1 MNKVFGIDLGT
12 TYSCVA
18 YIDENNKPV
27 VLKNSEG
34 DLTTPSVVYFESDKE
49 VLVGESAKESSKI
62 YPEKSVAF
70 IKRSIGQPNSNVF
83 INGKEMSPAEV
94 SSYTLKKIVK
104 DANDTLKME
113 GKIADGEEIK
123 DVVITCP
130 AYFGINERAAT
141 KTAGELA
148 GLNVLQIINEPT
160 AAAIMYGV
168 TDNKDE
174 KVVLVYDLGGGTFD
188 VTIIHIK
195 PGEIEVVCTGGD
207 HTLGGKDWD
216 DTIIMY
222 IDDEFQRQT
231 GTSESVLDDPETLQE
246 ITLSAEK
253 AKKLLTSKEK
263 APISVNYKGK
273 RARIELTREKFD
285 ELTHPLLDRTIA
297 LTKDMLKEANKKGYS
312 ENSINEILL
321 VGGSSKMPQVE
332 KAVKANF
339 GVEPKMF
346 DPDEAVAK
354 GAAIFASKESEYNI
368 LLDELSSAT
377 GRDKNAIK
385 NDIESGKTSAAA
397 IAESAGANAAVRRL
411 ASSEGIKIKNVSS
424 RSFGTIALNN
434 NGEERLFN
442 LIFKNDSLPK
452 ETTQSFYPSADGQ
465 KDVRI
470 RVLENLSSEPE
481 INTDLGNDVGEAS
494 LTLPP
499 GINKDTVIEIT
510 FKLNTAGLLELKAT
524 EKKANTSVEAKFEVK
539 EDLSEEEKT
548 QAMRRVNNTELS

>member
-1 MNKVFGIDLGT
+1 MNKVLGIDLGT

-34 DLTTPSVVYFESDKE
+34 NLTTPSVVYFEDGNE

-70 IKRSIGQPNSNVF
+70 IKRSMGQPNANVF
-83 INGKEMSPAEV
+83 VNDKEMTPPEV
-94 SSYTLKKIVK
+94 SSYILKKIVT
-104 DANDTLKME
+104 DACDTLKME
-113 GKIADGEEIK
+113 GKISDDENIK

-130 AYFGINERAAT
+130 AYFGINERSAT

-160 AAAIMYGV
+160 AAAITYGV
-168 TDNKDE
+168 ADNKSD

-195 PGEIEVVCTGGD
+195 PGEIDVVCTGGD

-222 IDDEFQRQT
+222 VDDEFCRQT
-231 GTSESVLDDPETLQE
+231 GTSESILDDPETLQE
-246 ITLSAEK
+246 ITLSVEK

-285 ELTHPLLDRTIA
+285 ELTKPLLDRTIA
-297 LTKDMLKEANKKGYS
+297 LTQDMIKEAGKKGYS
-312 ENSINEILL
+312 PDSIDEILL

-332 KAVKANF
+332 KIIKETFNK
-339 GVEPKMF
+339 EPKMF

-354 GAAIFASKESEYNI
+354 GAAIFASKENKYNI
-368 LLDELSSAT
+368 LLDELAAAT
-377 GRDKNAIK
+377 GQDKK
-385 NDIESGKTSAAA
+385 KLKDDIESGKTTAAAVASAAGA
-397 IAESAGANAAVRRL
+397 PIAARRL
-411 ASSEGIKIKNVSS
+411 MSSEGIKIKNVSS

-434 NGEERLFN
+434 NGEEKLFN
-442 LIFKNDSLPK
+442 IIFKNDSLPK
-452 ETTQSFYPSADGQ
+452 ESTQSFYPSADGQ
-465 KDVRI
+465 KDIRI
-470 RVLENLSSEPE
+470 RVLENLSSDAE
-481 INTDLGNDVGEAS
+481 IDPSLGSDIGEAQ
-494 LTLPP
+494 LTLPR
-499 GINKDTVIEIT
+499 GINKSTVINIT
-510 FKLNTAGLLELKAT
+510 FKLNTAGLLEIKAT
-524 EKKANTSVEAKFEVK
+524 ETKENTSVESKFEVK
-539 EDLSEEEKT
+539 EDLGEEEKT
-548 QAMRRVNNTELS
+548 KAMRRVSDANLS

>member
-34 DLTTPSVVYFESDKE
+34 DLTTPSVVYFESESE

-62 YPEKSVAF
+62 YPEKAVAF

-113 GKIADGEEIK
+113 GKIAEGEEIK

-195 PGEIEVVCTGGD
+195 PGEIEVICAGGD

-385 NDIESGKTSAAA
+385 DDIESGKTSAAA

-481 INTDLGNDVGEAS
+481 ISTELGNDVGEAS

>member
-34 DLTTPSVVYFESDKE
+34 DLTTPSVVYFESESE

-62 YPEKSVAF
+62 YPEKAVAF

-113 GKIADGEEIK
+113 GKIAEGEEIK

-195 PGEIEVVCTGGD
+195 PGEIEVICTGGD

-385 NDIESGKTSAAA
+385 DDIESGKTSAAA

-481 INTDLGNDVGEAS
+481 ISTELGNDVGEAS

>member
-1 MNKVFGIDLGT
+1 MNKVLGIDLGT

-34 DLTTPSVVYFESDKE
+34 NLTTPSVVYFEDGNE

-70 IKRSIGQPNSNVF
+70 IKRSMGQPNANVF
-83 INGKEMSPAEV
+83 VNDKEMTPPEV
-94 SSYTLKKIVK
+94 SSYILKKIVT
-104 DANDTLKME
+104 DSCDTLKME
-113 GKIADGEEIK
+113 GKISDDENIK

-130 AYFGINERAAT
+130 AYFGINERSAT

-160 AAAIMYGV
+160 AAAITYGV
-168 TDNKDE
+168 ADNKSD

-195 PGEIEVVCTGGD
+195 PGEIDVVCTGGD

-222 IDDEFQRQT
+222 VDDEFSRQT
-231 GTSESVLDDPETLQE
+231 GTSESILDDPETLQE
-246 ITLSAEK
+246 ITLSVEK

-285 ELTHPLLDRTIA
+285 ELTKPLLDRTIA
-297 LTKDMLKEANKKGYS
+297 LTQDMIKEAGKKGYS
-312 ENSINEILL
+312 PDSIDEILL

-332 KAVKANF
+332 KIIKETFNK
-339 GVEPKMF
+339 EPKMF

-354 GAAIFASKESEYNI
+354 GAAIFASKENEYNI
-368 LLDELSSAT
+368 LLDELAAAT
-377 GRDKNAIK
+377 GQDKK
-385 NDIESGKTSAAA
+385 KLKDDIESGKTTAAAVASAAGA
-397 IAESAGANAAVRRL
+397 PIAARRL
-411 ASSEGIKIKNVSS
+411 MSSEGIKIKNVSS

-434 NGEERLFN
+434 NGEEKLFN
-442 LIFKNDSLPK
+442 IIFKNDSLPK
-452 ETTQSFYPSADGQ
+452 ESTQSFYPSADGQ
-465 KDVRI
+465 KDIRI
-470 RVLENLSSEPE
+470 RVLENLSSDAE
-481 INTDLGNDVGEAS
+481 IDPSLGSDIGEAQ

-499 GINKDTVIEIT
+499 GINKSTVINIT
-510 FKLNTAGLLELKAT
+510 FKLNTAGLLEIKAT
-524 EKKANTSVEAKFEVK
+524 ETKENTSVESKFEVK
-539 EDLSEEEKT
+539 EDLGEEEKT
-548 QAMRRVNNTELS
+548 EAMRRVSDANLS

>member
-1 MNKVFGIDLGT
+1 MNKVLGIDLGT

-34 DLTTPSVVYFESDKE
+34 DLTTPSVVYFEDGNE

-70 IKRSIGQPNSNVF
+70 IKRSMGQPNANVF
-83 INGKEMSPAEV
+83 VNDKEMTPPEV
-94 SSYTLKKIVK
+94 SSYILKKIVT
-104 DANDTLKME
+104 DACDTLRME
-113 GKIADGEEIK
+113 GKISDEEDIK

-130 AYFGINERAAT
+130 AYFGINERSAT

-160 AAAIMYGV
+160 AAAITYGV
-168 TDNKDE
+168 ADNKSD

-195 PGEIEVVCTGGD
+195 PGEIDVVCTGGD

-222 IDDEFQRQT
+222 VDDEFCRQT
-231 GTSESVLDDPETLQE
+231 GTSESILDDPETLQE
-246 ITLSAEK
+246 ITLSVEK

-285 ELTHPLLDRTIA
+285 ELTKPLLDRTIA
-297 LTKDMLKEANKKGYS
+297 LTQDMIKEAGKKGYS
-312 ENSINEILL
+312 PDSIDEILL

-332 KAVKANF
+332 KIIKETF
-339 GVEPKMF
+339 SKEPKMF

-354 GAAIFASKESEYNI
+354 GAAIFASKENEYNI
-368 LLDELSSAT
+368 LLDELAAAT
-377 GRDKNAIK
+377 GQDKNK
-385 NDIESGKTSAAA
+385 LKDDIESGKTTAAAVASAAGA
-397 IAESAGANAAVRRL
+397 PIAARRL
-411 ASSEGIKIKNVSS
+411 MSSEGIKIKNVSS

-434 NGEERLFN
+434 NGEEKLFN
-442 LIFKNDSLPK
+442 IIFKNDSLPK
-452 ETTQSFYPSADGQ
+452 ESTQSFYPLADGQ
-465 KDVRI
+465 KDIRI
-470 RVLENLSSEPE
+470 RVLENLSSDAE
-481 INTDLGNDVGEAS
+481 IDPGLGSDIGEAQ
-494 LTLPP
+494 LTLPSD
-499 GINKDTVIEIT
+499 INKSTVINIT
-510 FKLNTAGLLELKAT
+510 FKLNTAGLLEIKAT
-524 EKKANTSVEAKFEVK
+524 ETKENTSVESKFEVK
-539 EDLSEEEKT
+539 EDLGEEEKT
-548 QAMRRVNNTELS
+548 EAMRRVSDANLS

>member
-34 DLTTPSVVYFESDKE
+34 DLTTPSVVYFESESE

-62 YPEKSVAF
+62 YPEKAVAF

-113 GKIADGEEIK
+113 GKIAEGEEIK

-385 NDIESGKTSAAA
+385 DDIESGKTSAAA

-434 NGEERLFN
+434 NGEEKLFN

-481 INTDLGNDVGEAS
+481 ISTELGNDVGEAS

>member
-1 MNKVFGIDLGT
+1 MNKVLGIDLGT

-34 DLTTPSVVYFESDKE
+34 DLTTPSVVYFEDGNE

-70 IKRSIGQPNSNVF
+70 IKRSMGQPNANVF
-83 INGKEMSPAEV
+83 VNNKEMTPPEV
-94 SSYTLKKIVK
+94 SSYILKKIVT
-104 DANDTLKME
+104 DACDTLRME
-113 GKIADGEEIK
+113 GKISDDENIK

-130 AYFGINERAAT
+130 AYFGINERSAT

-160 AAAIMYGV
+160 AAAITYGV
-168 TDNKDE
+168 ADNKSD

-195 PGEIEVVCTGGD
+195 PGEIDVVCTGGD

-222 IDDEFQRQT
+222 VDDEFCRQT
-231 GTSESVLDDPETLQE
+231 GTSENILDDPETLQE
-246 ITLSAEK
+246 ITLSVEK

-273 RARIELTREKFD
+273 RARIELTREKFN
-285 ELTHPLLDRTIA
+285 ELTKPLLDRTIA
-297 LTKDMLKEANKKGYS
+297 LTQDMIKEAGKKGYAPD
-312 ENSINEILL
+312 SIDEILL

-332 KAVKANF
+332 KIIKETFNKD
-339 GVEPKMF
+339 PKMF

-354 GAAIFASKESEYNI
+354 GAAIFASKENEYSI
-368 LLDELSSAT
+368 LLDELAAAT
-377 GRDKNAIK
+377 GQDKK
-385 NDIESGKTSAAA
+385 KLKDDIESGKTTAAAVASAAGVP
-397 IAESAGANAAVRRL
+397 IAARRL
-411 ASSEGIKIKNVSS
+411 MSSEGIKIKNVSS

-434 NGEERLFN
+434 NGEEKLFN
-442 LIFKNDSLPK
+442 IIFKNDSLPK
-452 ETTQSFYPSADGQ
+452 ESTQSFYPSADGQ
-465 KDVRI
+465 KDIRI
-470 RVLENLSSEPE
+470 RVLENLSSDAE
-481 INTDLGNDVGEAS
+481 IDPSLGSDIGEAQ

-499 GINKDTVIEIT
+499 GINKSTVINIT
-510 FKLNTAGLLELKAT
+510 FKLNTAGLLEIKAT
-524 EKKANTSVEAKFEVK
+524 ETKENTSVESKFEVK
-539 EDLSEEEKT
+539 EDLGEEEKT
-548 QAMRRVNNTELS
+548 EAMRRVSDANLS

>member
-34 DLTTPSVVYFESDKE
+34 DLTTPSVVYFENENE

-113 GKIADGEEIK
+113 GKISEGEEIK

-160 AAAIMYGV
+160 AAAITYGV

-332 KAVKANF
+332 KVVKANF
-339 GVEPKMF
+339 GIEPKMF

-354 GAAIFASKESEYNI
+354 GAAIFASKENEYNI

-377 GRDKNAIK
+377 GRSKDDIK

-397 IAESAGANAAVRRL
+397 IAEGAGASAAVRRL

-452 ETTQSFYPSADGQ
+452 ESTQSFYPSADGQ

-481 INTDLGNDVGEAS
+481 ISTDLGNDVGEAS

-499 GINKDTVIEIT
+499 GINKNTIIEIT

>member
-1 MNKVFGIDLGT
+1 MNKVLGIDLGT

-34 DLTTPSVVYFESDKE
+34 DLTTPSVVYFEDGNE

-70 IKRSIGQPNSNVF
+70 IKRSMGQPNANVF
-83 INGKEMSPAEV
+83 VNDKEMTPPEV
-94 SSYTLKKIVK
+94 SSYILKKIVT
-104 DANDTLKME
+104 DACDTLRME
-113 GKIADGEEIK
+113 GKISDEEDIK

-130 AYFGINERAAT
+130 AYFGINERSAT

-160 AAAIMYGV
+160 AAAITYGV
-168 TDNKDE
+168 ADNKSD

-195 PGEIEVVCTGGD
+195 PGEIDVVCTGGD

-222 IDDEFQRQT
+222 VDDEFCRQT
-231 GTSESVLDDPETLQE
+231 GTSESILDDPETLQE
-246 ITLSAEK
+246 ITLSVEK

-273 RARIELTREKFD
+273 RARIELTREKFN
-285 ELTHPLLDRTIA
+285 ELTKPLLDRTIA
-297 LTKDMLKEANKKGYS
+297 LTQDMIKEAGKKGYAPD
-312 ENSINEILL
+312 SIDEILL

-332 KAVKANF
+332 KIIKETFNKD
-339 GVEPKMF
+339 PKMF

-354 GAAIFASKESEYNI
+354 GAAIFASKENEYNI
-368 LLDELSSAT
+368 LLDELAAAT
-377 GRDKNAIK
+377 GQDKK
-385 NDIESGKTSAAA
+385 KLKDDIESGKTTAAAVASAAGA
-397 IAESAGANAAVRRL
+397 PIAARRL
-411 ASSEGIKIKNVSS
+411 MSSEGIKIKNVSS

-434 NGEERLFN
+434 NGEEKLFN
-442 LIFKNDSLPK
+442 IIFKNDSLPK
-452 ETTQSFYPSADGQ
+452 ESTQSFYPSADGQ
-465 KDVRI
+465 KDIRI
-470 RVLENLSSEPE
+470 RVLENLSSDAE
-481 INTDLGNDVGEAS
+481 IDPSLGSDIGEAQ

-499 GINKDTVIEIT
+499 GINKSTVINIT
-510 FKLNTAGLLELKAT
+510 FKLNTAGLLEIKAT
-524 EKKANTSVEAKFEVK
+524 ETKENTSVESKFEVK
-539 EDLSEEEKT
+539 EDLGEEEKT
-548 QAMRRVNNTELS
+548 EAMRRVSDANLS